1 MMLMRTDRL
10 DVREMPAAMMIE
22 SSRPALS
29 KFMRFQASGDK
40 EDVFSLFTPINQWR
54 KRLHRLGP

>member
-29 KFMRFQASGDK
+29 KFMRFQASGDIVLVCS
-40 EDVFSLFTPINQWR
+40 ESSPESGAV
-54 KRLHRLGP
+54 